1 MLLKELYDI
10 HEEHDGV
17 TVNRDLNPKL
27 WKDGVLKPEVR
38 EKLVKIADSFERFIG
53 IDLDIVDLTLTGSN
67 ANYTWTPYS
76 DLDLHLMVRGEITD
90 AMRELFNAKKAL
102 YNDQH
107 DIKIKGIPVEVYVQG
122 TEEEHHST
130 GVYSMD
136 NDKWIVKPEKQEP
149 DVDDQAIQAKL
160 SSMLHDIQLA
170 LTKNDLDDLRT
181 VKDRLTTMRRAG
193 LARTGE
199 WSTENQVF
207 KQLRRL
213 GVIEEIVEK
222 IRELEDQELS
232 LEQQTPPLE

>member
-1 MLLKELYDI
+1 M
-10 HEEHDGV
+10 
-17 TVNRDLNPKL
+17 
-27 WKDGVLKPEVR
+27 
-38 EKLVKIADSFERFIG
+38 VK
-53 IDLDIVDLTLTGSN
+53 
-67 ANYTWTPYS
+67 
-76 DLDLHLMVRGEITD
+76 GEITD

-136 NDKWIVKPEKQEP
+136 TDNWLVKPEKQEP
-149 DVDDQAIQAKL
+149 DIDDQAIQAKL
-160 SSMLHDIQLA
+160 SSTLHDIQLA
-170 LTKNDLDDLRT
+170 LANNDLDDLRT
-181 VKDRLTTMRRAG
+181 VKDRLTNMRKAG

-207 KQLRRL
+207 KQLRNL

-232 LEQQTPPLE
+232 LEQQTPALN

>member
-1 MLLKELYDI
+1 MLLRELYDI

-27 WKDGVLKPEVR
+27 WDNERLKPEVR
-38 EKLVKIADSFERFIG
+38 EKLVKIADSFEKFIG

-76 DLDLHLMVRGEITD
+76 DLDLHLMVKGEITD

-136 NDKWIVKPEKQEP
+136 TDKWLVKPEKQEP
-149 DVDDQAIQAKL
+149 DVDDQAITAKL

-181 VKDRLTTMRRAG
+181 VKDRLTNMRKAG

-207 KQLRRL
+207 KQLRNL

-232 LEQQTPPLE
+232 LEQQTPSLN

>member
-1 MLLKELYDI
+1 MLLRELYDI

-17 TVNRDLNPKL
+17 TVNRDLNPKI
-27 WKDGVLKPEVR
+27 WRDNELKPEIKS
-38 EKLVKIADSFERFIG
+38 KLINIADNFKRFIG
-53 IDLDIVDLTLTGSN
+53 IELDIVDLTLTGSN

-76 DLDLHLMVRGEITD
+76 DLDLHLMVRGDITD

-107 DIKIKGIPVEVYVQG
+107 DIKIRGIPVEVYVQG

-130 GVYSMD
+130 GVYSID
-136 NDKWIVKPEKQEP
+136 SDRWLVKPVKQRPE
-149 DVDDQAIQAKL
+149 VDDDAIEAKQ
-160 SSMLHDIQLA
+160 SSIIHDIQLA

-207 KQLRRL
+207 KNLRRL

>member
-1 MLLKELYDI
+1 MLLRELYDI
-10 HEEHDGV
+10 HEERDGV

-27 WKDGVLKPEVR
+27 WKSGELKSEVR

-76 DLDLHLMVRGEITD
+76 DLDLHLMIKGEITD

-130 GVYSMD
+130 GVYSID
-136 NDKWIVKPEKQEP
+136 TDQWLAKPEKQEP
-149 DVDDQAIQAKL
+149 DLDDDAIQAKL
-160 SSMLHDIQLA
+160 SSTLHDIQLA
-170 LTKNDLDDLRT
+170 LANNDLDDLRT
-181 VKDRLTTMRRAG
+181 VKDRLTNMRKAG

-207 KQLRRL
+207 KQLRNL

-222 IRELEDQELS
+222 IQELEDQELS
-232 LEQQTPPLE
+232 LEQQTPPLD

>member
-1 MLLKELYDI
+1 MLLRELYDI
-10 HEEHDGV
+10 HEERDGV

-27 WKDGVLKPEVR
+27 WKSGELKSEVR

-76 DLDLHLMVRGEITD
+76 DLDLHLMIKGEITD

-130 GVYSMD
+130 GVYSID
-136 NDKWIVKPEKQEP
+136 TDQWLAKPEKQEP
-149 DVDDQAIQAKL
+149 DVDDDAIQAKL
-160 SSMLHDIQLA
+160 SSTLHDIQLA
-170 LTKNDLDDLRT
+170 LANNDLDDLRT
-181 VKDRLTTMRRAG
+181 VKDRLTNMRKAG

-207 KQLRRL
+207 KQLRNL

-222 IRELEDQELS
+222 IQELEDQELS
-232 LEQQTPPLE
+232 LEQQTPPLD

>member
-1 MLLKELYDI
+1 MLLRELYDI
-10 HEEHDGV
+10 YEEHDGV

-27 WKDGVLKPEVR
+27 WKDGVLKSEVKS
-38 EKLVKIADSFERFIG
+38 KLVKIADSFKTFIG

-76 DLDLHLMVRGEITD
+76 DLDLHLMVKGAVTD

-102 YNDQH
+102 WNDQH
-107 DIKIKGIPVEVYVQG
+107 DIKIRGIPVEVYVQG

-130 GVYSMD
+130 GVYSID
-136 NDKWIVKPEKQEP
+136 RDSWQVKPEKQEP
-149 DVDDQAIQAKL
+149 DVDDQAITAKL
-160 SSMLHDIQLA
+160 SSILHDIQLA
-170 LTKNDLDDLRT
+170 LSKNDLDDLRT
-181 VKDRLTTMRRAG
+181 VKDRLTTMRKAG

-207 KQLRRL
+207 KQLRNL

-222 IRELEDQELS
+222 IRALEDQELS
-232 LEQQTPPLE
+232 LEQQTPQLD

>member
-1 MLLKELYDI
+1 MLLRELYDI

-17 TVNRDLNPKL
+17 TVNRDLNPKI
-27 WKDGVLKPEVR
+27 WVDNSLKPEVKS
-38 EKLVKIADSFERFIG
+38 KLINIADNFKTFIG

-76 DLDLHLMVRGEITD
+76 DLDLHLIVKGEVTD

-130 GVYSMD
+130 GVYSIQ
-136 NDKWIVKPEKQEP
+136 NDEWLTEPMKQEP
-149 DVDDQAIQAKL
+149 DVDDSAVEAKQ
-160 SSMLHDIQLA
+160 SSLIHDIQLA
-170 LTKNDLDDLRT
+170 LSQNSLDDLRT
-181 VKDRLTTMRRAG
+181 VKDHLTNMRKAG

-199 WSTENQVF
+199 WSVENIVF
-207 KQLRRL
+207 KNLRNL

-232 LEQQTPPLE
+232 LEQQTPTLD

>member
-1 MLLKELYDI
+1 MLLRELYDI
-10 HEEHDGV
+10 HEERDGV
-17 TVNRDLNPKL
+17 TVNRDLNPRL
-27 WKDGVLKPEVR
+27 WKDGELKSEVR
-38 EKLVKIADSFERFIG
+38 EKLVKIADSFKTFIG

-76 DLDLHLMVRGEITD
+76 DLDLHLMVKGEVTD

-130 GVYSMD
+130 GVYSID
-136 NDKWIVKPEKQEP
+136 TDQWLVKPEKQEP
-149 DVDDQAIQAKL
+149 DVDDDAIQVKL
-160 SSMLHDIQLA
+160 SSTLHDIQLA
-170 LTKNDLDDLRT
+170 LANNDLDDLRT
-181 VKDRLTTMRRAG
+181 VKDRLTNMRKAG

-207 KQLRRL
+207 KQLRNL

-222 IRELEDQELS
+222 IQELEDQELS
-232 LEQQTPPLE
+232 LEQHTPALD

>member
-1 MLLKELYDI
+1 MLLRELYDI

-17 TVNRDLNPKL
+17 TVNRDLNPKI
-27 WKDGVLKPEVR
+27 WVDNSLKPEVKS
-38 EKLVKIADSFERFIG
+38 KLIDIADNFKTFIG
-53 IDLDIVDLTLTGSN
+53 VDLDIVDLTLTGSN

-76 DLDLHLMVRGEITD
+76 DLDLHLMVKGEVTD

-130 GVYSMD
+130 GVYSIQ
-136 NDKWIVKPEKQEP
+136 NDEWLTEPMKQEP
-149 DVDDQAIQAKL
+149 DVDDSAVEAKQ
-160 SSMLHDIQLA
+160 SSLIHDIQLA
-170 LTKNDLDDLRT
+170 LSQNSLDDLRT
-181 VKDRLTTMRRAG
+181 VKDHLTNMRKAG

-199 WSTENQVF
+199 WSVENIVF
-207 KQLRRL
+207 KNLRNL

-232 LEQQTPPLE
+232 LEQQTPGLD

>member
-1 MLLKELYDI
+1 MLLKELYNL
-10 HEEHDGV
+10 HEKHDGV

-27 WKDGVLKPEVR
+27 WSGESLNSEVR
-38 EKLVKIADSFERFIG
+38 SKLVKIADSFEKFIG

-76 DLDLHLMVRGEITD
+76 DLDLHLMVKGEVTD

-102 YNDQH
+102 WNDQH

-136 NDKWIVKPEKQEP
+136 NDKWLVKPVKQKPE
-149 DVDDQAIQAKL
+149 VDDSAIEAKQ
-160 SSMLHDIQLA
+160 SSIIHDIQLA

-181 VKDRLTTMRRAG
+181 VKDRLTNMRKAG

-199 WSTENQVF
+199 WSVENQVF
-207 KQLRRL
+207 KNLRNL

-232 LEQQTPPLE
+232 LEQQTPNLD

>member
-1 MLLKELYDI
+1 MLLRELYDI

-27 WKDGVLKPEVR
+27 WKSGELKSEVR

-76 DLDLHLMVRGEITD
+76 DLDLHLMVKGEITD

-136 NDKWIVKPEKQEP
+136 TDKWLVKPEKQEP

-160 SSMLHDIQLA
+160 SSTLHDIQLA
-170 LTKNDLDDLRT
+170 LSKKDLDDLRT
-181 VKDRLTTMRRAG
+181 VKDRLTNMRKAG

-207 KQLRRL
+207 KQLRNL

-232 LEQQTPPLE
+232 LEQQTPTLD